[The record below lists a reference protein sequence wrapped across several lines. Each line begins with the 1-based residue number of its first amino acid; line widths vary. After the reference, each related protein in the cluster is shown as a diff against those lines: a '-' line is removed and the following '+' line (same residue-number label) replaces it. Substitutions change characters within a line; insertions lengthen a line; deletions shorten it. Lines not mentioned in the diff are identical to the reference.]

1 MFAVTLKLFNDQ
13 TDILIS
19 FSFDLL
25 ITMRN
30 TKLTT
35 EKIDIWPKTFNDSKL
50 EKIIDD
56 GAEVRF
62 DPKTKIKVGKTIL
75 YPGLFISGGDHSKEC
90 KAFVGENGKIVELD
104 EADALW
110 PDYNNPD
117 LQVMS
122 ATSKGIE
129 GLAVKYDM
137 SRVIENPKGKR
148 YLGVYFDP
156 RTGEYG
162 KILVKAK

>member
-1 MFAVTLKLFNDQ
+1 MGRQ
-13 TDILIS
+13 
-19 FSFDLL
+19 
-25 ITMRN
+25 
-30 TKLTT
+30 KLTT
-35 EKIDIWPKTFNDSKL
+35 EKIKIWPKKFDNSKL

-56 GAEVRF
+56 GVEIRF
-62 DPKTKIKVGKTIL
+62 DPNTKIKVGKSIL

-90 KAFVGENGKIVELD
+90 KALVGENGKIVELD

-110 PDYNNPD
+110 PDYTNPN
-117 LQVMS
+117 LPVMS

-129 GLAVKYDM
+129 GLAVKYDI
-137 SRVIENPKGKR
+137 SRVIEKPSGKR
-148 YLGVYFDP
+148 YLGVYYDF